1 MSENRTDFKSYSDV
15 RFDKLVSD
23 NNNVFTVE
31 KDVNFAF
38 GEIPELPPS
47 SLN

>member
-1 MSENRTDFKSYSDV
+1 MSENRTDLKSYSDV
-15 RFDKLVSD
+15 RFDKLASD
-23 NNNVFTVE
+23 NNVFTVE